1 MKDHVNGRNI
11 PNLPELKVQVQKVI
25 YYAPPGEGRGGSRD
39 GETLDQKATCSNCQ
53 SGTAPKQE
61 IKKLICLTLL
71 ASGGI
76 SKANLIS

>member
-61 IKKLICLTLL
+61 IKKPICLTLL
-71 ASGGI
+71 A
-76 SKANLIS
+76 

>member
-53 SGTAPKQE
+53 SGTAPKQKT
-61 IKKLICLTLL
+61 KKLICLTLL
-71 ASGGI
+71 A
-76 SKANLIS
+76 

>member
-11 PNLPELKVQVQKVI
+11 PNLPELKVQVQKAI

-39 GETLDQKATCSNCQ
+39 EETLDQKATCSNCQ

-71 ASGGI
+71 A
-76 SKANLIS
+76 

>member
-1 MKDHVNGRNI
+1 MKDHVNSRNI

-71 ASGGI
+71 A
-76 SKANLIS
+76 